1 MAGDLQAWTI
11 AVSLLLHGCAA
22 GALAFTRACAP
33 EQKILFDPKD
43 VMEVTMAALPK
54 SAGRQPDR
62 ASRAPRPA
70 EGQQQAPAPPQQPTD
85 QMSFKDPTKEKT
97 KGEEPPKDH
106 TDRRDAL
113 MDSLRRQQLVQSLA
127 EAPLGDVDRA
137 ATDPDSTL
145 SMEEAFGL
153 RGGVGPVDP
162 EAARYLVLL
171 RQNLLP
177 HWNPLPRII
186 EEHPDSFTVVD
197 IWLDEDGKITDSAVK
212 TGSNIDAFDRSCL
225 LAVAKAAKLPLP
237 PDRFRVE
244 TRKGVQIRVT
254 FRASDANK

>member
-1 MAGDLQAWTI
+1 MPADLQAWAI
-11 AVSLLLHGCAA
+11 ALSLVLHGCVA
-22 GALAFTRACAP
+22 GTLAVSKGCTP
-33 EQKILFDPKD
+33 EPRVMFDPKD

-70 EGQQQAPAPPQQPTD
+70 EGQPQAPAPPQQPTD

-97 KGEEPPKDH
+97 RGQDEPKDH
-106 TDRRDAL
+106 TDQRQAL
-113 MDSLRRQQLVQSLA
+113 MDSLKRQQLVQSMSD
-127 EAPLGDVDRA
+127 APPGEIDRM

-145 SMEEAFGL
+145 TMEEAFGL
-153 RGGVGPVDP
+153 GGGAGPVDP
-162 EAARYLVLL
+162 EAARYLIQL

-177 HWNPLPRII
+177 YWNPMPRII
-186 EEHPDSFTVVD
+186 EEHPGAATVVD
-197 IWLDEDGKITDSAVK
+197 IWLEEDGKIAESSVK
-212 TGSNIDAFDRSCL
+212 TGSGIDAFDRSCL